1 MYIIQVTSYQL
12 VSSDIAFR
20 KVDQIGT
27 VSLPFYPG
35 YFYAA
40 LKSNK
45 IEEVSVPYLNS
56 SSKQNV
62 SGW

>member
-45 IEEVSVPYLNS
+45 IEEVSVPYLNFFI
-56 SSKQNV
+56 
-62 SGW
+62 